1 MPAVKAGA
9 IKVAASTNGQLQLFL
24 FAQYPTLRCELALL
38 YAYTILVKSG
48 AVTRMAK
55 KKSRKKV
62 RASVSFDAER
72 YAELGR
78 IAKDKKVSVAWVVR
92 EAVEQYIGAQWPLLA
107 ERPKQKSAGR

>member
-1 MPAVKAGA
+1 
-9 IKVAASTNGQLQLFL
+9 
-24 FAQYPTLRCELALL
+24 
-38 YAYTILVKSG
+38 
-48 AVTRMAK
+48 MAK

-92 EAVEQYIGAQWPLLA
+92 EAVEEYLSNQWPLLA
-107 ERPKQKSAGR
+107 TRESRRR